1 MDQIELEWGVK
12 FLEGRNSEISF
23 MAHVW
28 EDLRVLPKPLAL
40 HLVCELVSA
49 LAVALLWQMGFRMDT
64 CQVRAQPLLARCM
77 GRQYSCSAL
86 LVQLGSCVGC
96 PALHWVAAQGKYTDV
111 CKGAAVCCNP
121 LYCNCSLDDTVPMQT
136 I

>member
-77 GRQYSCSAL
+77 GRQYSCSDLFSPVRIMRRMSSIAL
-86 LVQLGSCVGC
+86 GGC
-96 PALHWVAAQGKYTDV
+96 SGEVH
-111 CKGAAVCCNP
+111 
-121 LYCNCSLDDTVPMQT
+121 
-136 I
+136 